1 LYSISLYS
9 RNKYLGNLILNND
22 KNNNNKIVAVFK
34 ITANVSD
41 DIYNLYIMDNNTEV
55 FYDYALINTYNLSIY
70 MNKLFRKIKENENL
84 DYLLESDQEDEFE
97 NIDTFKFI
105 QSNKSYNF
113 ECVYNEKFK
122 KWIPDKISE
131 KKLIDKKQLIQLI
144 KKKKYFYNI

>member
-1 LYSISLYS
+1 MYSISLYS
-9 RNKYLGNLILNND
+9 KNKYLGNLILNND

-41 DIYNLYIMDNNTEV
+41 DIYNLYILDNEKET
-55 FYDYALINTYNLSIY
+55 FYDYALINTYKLSKY
-70 MNKLFRKIKENENL
+70 MNKLFRKIKENDNL
-84 DYLLESDQEDEFE
+84 DYLLESDQEEEFE

-105 QSNKSYNF
+105 QSNKSYNL
-113 ECVYNEKFK
+113 ECIYNEKFK

-131 KKLIDKKQLIQLI
+131 KKLINKKQLIQLI

>member
-9 RNKYLGNLILNND
+9 KNKYLGNLILNND

-41 DIYNLYIMDNNTEV
+41 DIYNLYILDNEKET
-55 FYDYALINTYNLSIY
+55 FYDYALINTYKLSKY
-70 MNKLFRKIKENENL
+70 MNKLFRKIKENDNL
-84 DYLLESDQEDEFE
+84 DYLLESDQEEEFE

-105 QSNKSYNF
+105 QSNKSYNL
-113 ECVYNEKFK
+113 ECIYNEKFK

-131 KKLIDKKQLIQLI
+131 KKLINKKQLIQLI